1 MGPVSLYEKD
11 FYAWTQ
17 EQARLIKEKALDKLD
32 LTHLF
37 EEIESMGAK
46 ERSKLKNRLAQ
57 LLTHLLKWKY
67 HSAWQCISWQNTI
80 YDQREELQELLK
92 DNPSLNAKL
101 DEFFPRS
108 YTKAVREAVS
118 ETGLDDSF
126 YPKQC
131 EWTMAQTL
139 ADDFFPN

>member
-1 MGPVSLYEKD
+1 D
-11 FYAWTQ
+11 A
-17 EQARLIKEKALDKLD
+17 DKLD

-37 EEIESMGAK
+37 EEIESIGAR
-46 ERSKLKNRLAQ
+46 ERSELKNLLAQ
-57 LLTHLLKWKY
+57 LLMHLLKSKY
-67 HSAWQCISWQNTI
+67 QPARQCRSWQNII
-80 YDQREELQELLK
+80 YDQREELQDLLK

-131 EWTMAQTL
+131 E
-139 ADDFFPN
+139 